1 MFLKSLNPSIKAG
14 TITIIMILLALVFDP
29 ITPLLIYIWTV
40 GFTILFGQVTIK
52 KWLLY
57 FSPFLILAFGFFWTT
72 IAFAKEAENN
82 SDIVPIFWLEVPTET
97 FLLAISLSLRVL
109 CFSALSLLFIFTTK
123 PTDFILSLMQQC
135 KLPSKLA
142 YGILAGFRFLP
153 MLKEELF
160 IIRSAHRIRGVN
172 RAKSLKNYIEN
183 IKRYSIPLLASA
195 IRKAERTAIAME
207 SKGFT
212 GEKDRTF
219 YRTIRVT
226 GYDWLFVILM
236 MIWLLCCSF
245 ISWRLGFFQFYNGE
259 L

>member
-1 MFLKSLNPSIKAG
+1 MFLKSLNPSLKAG
-14 TITIIMILLALVFDP
+14 TITFVIMMLAFVFDP
-29 ITPLLIYIWTV
+29 ITPLLLLIWTM
-40 GFTILFGQVTIK
+40 GITILFGQVSLK
-52 KWLLY
+52 KWLFY

-72 IAFAKEAENN
+72 IVFSKESA
-82 SDIVPIFWLEVPTET
+82 STGTVPIFWLEVPIDT
-97 FLLAISLSLRVL
+97 FIIAISLSLRVL

-135 KLPSKLA
+135 KLPPKLA

-160 IIRSAHRIRGVN
+160 IIRSAHRVRGVN
-172 RAKSLKNYIEN
+172 RAKSLKHYAEN
-183 IKRYSIPLLASA
+183 VKRYSIPLLASS

-212 GEKDRTF
+212 GEKGRTF
-219 YRTIRVT
+219 YRTMRITRN
-226 GYDWLFVILM
+226 DWLFVFI
-236 MIWLLCCSF
+236 MIAYLIGCSL
-245 ISWRLGFFQFYNGE
+245 ISWKLGFFQFYKGQ